1 MEDVT
6 STELISGYYPYAL
19 IYGAVDMADLN
30 SIPDDTKWRIAA
42 EFSAT
47 LPALYDHAFRETV
60 GERYDETEQGVWM
73 EAAKII
79 FDIAKSLSLPT
90 GTAQDLAE
98 TMRIVMVILFGPEF
112 KSEALEVS
120 KDGSVIIIR
129 RCPLIAAGYDAGTNG
144 ERTFGKCMAF
154 TLTGIPVLNKDF
166 SARFVRTM
174 CAGDRQCEIKVAKV
188 TPPVPDKTKNQRPQ
202 S

>member
-60 GERYDETEQGVWM
+60 GER
-73 EAAKII
+73 
-79 FDIAKSLSLPT
+79 
-90 GTAQDLAE
+90 
-98 TMRIVMVILFGPEF
+98 
-112 KSEALEVS
+112 
-120 KDGSVIIIR
+120 
-129 RCPLIAAGYDAGTNG
+129 
-144 ERTFGKCMAF
+144 
-154 TLTGIPVLNKDF
+154 
-166 SARFVRTM
+166 
-174 CAGDRQCEIKVAKV
+174 
-188 TPPVPDKTKNQRPQ
+188 
-202 S
+202 